1 MNGDRDSSLG
11 DWDTLVDRG
20 RGSGPP
26 SHTMT
31 DPDPLGP
38 PILTLLAT
46 AWGDLVGIL
55 AVCTGALI
63 AILALG
69 ERPALA
75 AFGWAAA
82 LGVVWWAFAA
92 AVLVVVRQATPG
104 MLLAGV
110 SFADPVQPRRV
121 GWVLAA
127 ALVGVVTIGLS
138 GVIGGRGGALRLA
151 AASAVV
157 NGPA

>member
-20 RGSGPP
+20 ADNRPP
-26 SHTMT
+26 SHATT
-31 DPDPLGP
+31 DPDRLRP
-38 PILTLLAT
+38 PILTLMAA

-63 AILALG
+63 AILVLG

-82 LGVVWWAFAA
+82 CGRAA
-92 AVLVVVRQATPG
+92 SPQH
-104 MLLAGV
+104 
-110 SFADPVQPRRV
+110 DQ
-121 GWVLAA
+121 
-127 ALVGVVTIGLS
+127 LS
-138 GVIGGRGGALRLA
+138 GHAGPTVEVESVEIDAGTHRLCALICPVPGGAMFTGGQTAFDKRLHQ
-151 AASAVV
+151 ASA
-157 NGPA
+157 GIIDDQADG